1 MTPVKRNQNW
11 MPSLFN
17 DFWANHWSSIIP
29 TRKSSNLPAMNI
41 IEKENCYKIELAVP
55 GITKEDFQISITND
69 NELVI
74 SVNKKSETEEKDKS
88 GKYLRCEFGYTQFKQ
103 TLLLPDNIDRDC
115 IEAKQENG
123 ILYID
128 IKKKNLEK
136 EEMTKA
142 LEVK

>member
-17 DFWANHWSSIIP
+17 DFWANDWSSIIP

-88 GKYLRCEFGYTQFKQ
+88 IQMGERNYET
-103 TLLLPDNIDRDC
+103 
-115 IEAKQENG
+115 
-123 ILYID
+123 
-128 IKKKNLEK
+128 IKRE
-136 EEMTKA
+136 T
-142 LEVK
+142 